1 MRIAL
6 VALVAGSLSLGAPVS
21 ADIFSSKSRS
31 KLFNTQKK
39 LLDTRASKQY
49 HSSARLQP
57 PTVVTPTKWDDGTS
71 STEEIKKYRG
81 RYNGPYLAMARAAAQ
96 KHGVPQ
102 DLFLRL
108 VYQESRFNHS
118 AVSHAGAIG
127 LAQLMPGTAKDL
139 RVDPTV
145 PHENLDGGA
154 RYLKMQYQE
163 FGTWRLALAA
173 YNAGPGAVK
182 KYGGIPP
189 FRETKSYVRI
199 IAGKG

>member
-1 MRIAL
+1 MRIAVV
-6 VALVAGSLSLGAPVS
+6 VAVIGALAAGAPVS

-31 KLFNTQKK
+31 KLFATQKK

-57 PTVVTPTKWDDGTS
+57 PKLVTPTKWDDGTP
-71 STEEIKKYRG
+71 TEKVKKYRG
-81 RYNGPYLAMARAAAQ
+81 RYKGPFLAMARAAAD
-96 KHGVPQ
+96 KHGIPQ

-108 VYQESRFNHS
+108 VHQESRWNHK

-127 LAQLMPGTAKDL
+127 LAQLMPGTAAQL
-139 RVDPTV
+139 RVDPRN
-145 PHENLDGGA
+145 PQQNLEGGA
-154 RYLKMQYQE
+154 RYLKQQYKT
-163 FGTWRLALAA
+163 FGSWRLALAA

-189 FRETKSYVRI
+189 FRETKNYVRI
-199 IAGKG
+199 ITGS